1 MIPHFWFLAGGSG
14 SQTSFLLD
22 SDLTPEEQ
30 EEKARLIAQV
40 LELQNT
46 LDDLSSRV
54 DNVKEE
60 NLRLR
65 SENQVLGQYIENLMA
80 ASSVFQPA
88 NEQPNKSSRRKWT
101 MENSFWKLMLISILA
116 AFWPPFCSFVILT
129 KIGVHL
135 LIWSI
140 FGNVHR
146 FSVMQSIFF
155 HSVDFRYFS
164 TFVNFGQY
172 CWNRRFQCLTIKCLW
187 ARKTMTRTTVR
198 TSWKSCQKS
207 LVSRTKMHKMAK

>member
-1 MIPHFWFLAGGSG
+1 MDGKVLDEEPRDPQIEQIPMVDEEGEEDTEEEEGAAGGGGGDHHRDHQENPSFSPIRSGVDGIPGESG

-88 NEQPNKSSRRKWT
+88 NDQPNKSSRRK
-101 MENSFWKLMLISILA
+101 
-116 AFWPPFCSFVILT
+116 
-129 KIGVHL
+129 
-135 LIWSI
+135 
-140 FGNVHR
+140 
-146 FSVMQSIFF
+146 
-155 HSVDFRYFS
+155 
-164 TFVNFGQY
+164 
-172 CWNRRFQCLTIKCLW
+172 
-187 ARKTMTRTTVR
+187 
-198 TSWKSCQKS
+198 
-207 LVSRTKMHKMAK
+207 

>member
-1 MIPHFWFLAGGSG
+1 MSIEKEEEVTFADADEDDTVIDGQRGAASSSSATAGS
-14 SQTSFLLD
+14 STSQEPSQPQTSFLLD
-22 SDLTPEEQ
+22 ADLTPEEQ

-88 NEQPNKSSRRKWT
+88 NETPKGKRK
-101 MENSFWKLMLISILA
+101 
-116 AFWPPFCSFVILT
+116 
-129 KIGVHL
+129 
-135 LIWSI
+135 
-140 FGNVHR
+140 
-146 FSVMQSIFF
+146 
-155 HSVDFRYFS
+155 
-164 TFVNFGQY
+164 
-172 CWNRRFQCLTIKCLW
+172 
-187 ARKTMTRTTVR
+187 
-198 TSWKSCQKS
+198 
-207 LVSRTKMHKMAK
+207 

>member
-1 MIPHFWFLAGGSG
+1 MSLERDEEEVVTFADEDDGDEADGKSQENSSSGAAGGEGTST
-14 SQTSFLLD
+14 SQQPQTSFLLD

-88 NEQPNKSSRRKWT
+88 NEQPRASSRRK
-101 MENSFWKLMLISILA
+101 
-116 AFWPPFCSFVILT
+116 
-129 KIGVHL
+129 
-135 LIWSI
+135 
-140 FGNVHR
+140 
-146 FSVMQSIFF
+146 
-155 HSVDFRYFS
+155 
-164 TFVNFGQY
+164 
-172 CWNRRFQCLTIKCLW
+172 
-187 ARKTMTRTTVR
+187 
-198 TSWKSCQKS
+198 
-207 LVSRTKMHKMAK
+207 

>member
-1 MIPHFWFLAGGSG
+1 MSERSSDDEQIPMADDEDDTEAAKSMEAVVTALPVLEAVTPRSEQPPADQRTPSLF
-14 SQTSFLLD
+14 D
-22 SDLTPEEQ
+22 NDLSPEEQ

-88 NEQPNKSSRRKWT
+88 NDQPKGKRK
-101 MENSFWKLMLISILA
+101 
-116 AFWPPFCSFVILT
+116 
-129 KIGVHL
+129 
-135 LIWSI
+135 
-140 FGNVHR
+140 
-146 FSVMQSIFF
+146 
-155 HSVDFRYFS
+155 
-164 TFVNFGQY
+164 
-172 CWNRRFQCLTIKCLW
+172 
-187 ARKTMTRTTVR
+187 
-198 TSWKSCQKS
+198 
-207 LVSRTKMHKMAK
+207 

>member
-1 MIPHFWFLAGGSG
+1 MGTQASTSTSTQDQPQTT
-14 SQTSFLLD
+14 QTSFLLD

-88 NEQPNKSSRRKWT
+88 NEQPRSSSRRK
-101 MENSFWKLMLISILA
+101 
-116 AFWPPFCSFVILT
+116 
-129 KIGVHL
+129 
-135 LIWSI
+135 
-140 FGNVHR
+140 
-146 FSVMQSIFF
+146 
-155 HSVDFRYFS
+155 
-164 TFVNFGQY
+164 
-172 CWNRRFQCLTIKCLW
+172 
-187 ARKTMTRTTVR
+187 
-198 TSWKSCQKS
+198 
-207 LVSRTKMHKMAK
+207 

>member
-1 MIPHFWFLAGGSG
+1 MSSDSECENNIPMADEDPSSVIQDVTTPTSALSSAPSSAVEGTLNP
-14 SQTSFLLD
+14 QSFLD
-22 SDLTPEEQ
+22 EAEQQQMSEEQ

-88 NEQPNKSSRRKWT
+88 NEPTNKTPINK
-101 MENSFWKLMLISILA
+101 K
-116 AFWPPFCSFVILT
+116 
-129 KIGVHL
+129 K
-135 LIWSI
+135 
-140 FGNVHR
+140 
-146 FSVMQSIFF
+146 
-155 HSVDFRYFS
+155 
-164 TFVNFGQY
+164 
-172 CWNRRFQCLTIKCLW
+172 
-187 ARKTMTRTTVR
+187 
-198 TSWKSCQKS
+198 
-207 LVSRTKMHKMAK
+207 